1 MTYDLTAEKYKND
14 LMSQQERNAI
24 SKLNVSSG
32 SIEAQQRT
40 LGTALIENGKRYDK
54 AVIEVSG
61 ESRFAKL
68 YTGELDPIDDAVE
81 IETLQGL
88 QAAAI
93 LARTIK
99 IRDEANELKAQQVQ
113 LSERRDQ
120 LSSDLSGSLGADADA
135 AIARAGI

>member
-1 MTYDLTAEKYKND
+1 M
-14 LMSQQERNAI
+14 
-24 SKLNVSSG
+24 
-32 SIEAQQRT
+32 
-40 LGTALIENGKRYDK
+40 
-54 AVIEVSG
+54 SG
-61 ESRFAKL
+61 ENRFAKL
-68 YTGELDPIDDAVE
+68 YTGELDPIDDAAE

-99 IRDEANELKAQQVQ
+99 IRKEADELKTQQVQ

-135 AIARAGI
+135 AIASAGI

>member
-1 MTYDLTAEKYKND
+1 MTYDLTAKKYDND

-24 SKLNVSSG
+24 SRLNVSSG

-40 LGTALIENGKRYDK
+40 VSTALNANKDRYED
-54 AVIEVSG
+54 AVTEVRG
-61 ESRFAKL
+61 ESRFAAL
-68 YTGELDPIDDAVE
+68 YDGGLDPIDDAAE
-81 IETLQGL
+81 IEALEGL
-88 QAAAI
+88 QATAI

-99 IRDEANELKAQQVQ
+99 IREEANELKAQQVQ

-135 AIARAGI
+135 AIAKAGI